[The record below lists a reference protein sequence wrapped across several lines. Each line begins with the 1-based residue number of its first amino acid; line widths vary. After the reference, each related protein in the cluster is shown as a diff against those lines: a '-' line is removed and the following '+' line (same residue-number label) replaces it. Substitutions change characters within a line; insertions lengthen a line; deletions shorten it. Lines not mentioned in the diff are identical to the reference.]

1 MESNNC
7 IMNCRSCGACQ
18 HDYSFLDDDNFDWEW
33 ENVLDYNH
41 EEDVDELERVGLSM
55 GSQGYI

>member
-1 MESNNC
+1 MEGNNC
-7 IMNCRSCGACQ
+7 IMNCRACGFCQ

-55 GSQGYI
+55 GSQGVI